1 MSSQNA
7 RLETGGFVPFYR
19 SYTKTW
25 IHAVATAG
33 LTAFGTLT
41 IVHRWFAA
49 LAIASYVV
57 PPIALYLRH
66 GRRDDRPDADHET
79 SAPERD
85 DSSTDSEPEPDAP
98 QSESE
103 RSEAD
108 NLESTRAEP
117 DAVTP
122 GTNRESELDHT
133 EPESDTPGPND
144 PESDAT
150 AATDATGALE
160 DGDSNGERDETTESG
175 DTLECD
181 ETTGGSDT
189 AESSADD
196 GTEGAAAR
204 DTRAEPEPESEQEWH
219 TVEAPTDATLR
230 DVAAVES
237 DGTADSSAAYAVGDG
252 GVVLTGAGDEW
263 TAVLE
268 DGPAAGGNDLRGVD
282 ATTDGEAVWV
292 AGDSGALGRIDA
304 ETSRHTDFTAPESI
318 TDNWLGVAV
327 GGSSGA
333 ETVLLINGSGA
344 VLRGAYGADGDGRAL
359 EWTGPEKPGSGSSL
373 SGVAFA
379 DDAVGYCCDTNDGVF
394 ETTDGGESF
403 ERVGLEGADGTL
415 TDVATAGRDDCL
427 VSADDGVVHRYDGP
441 TWTPERVADDALTGI
456 ARREERAMACAADGA
471 VHERAGGAAG
481 WERTDTDT
489 SGALLAVSIAAER
502 AVAVGEDGTIVARG

>member
-7 RLETGGFVPFYR
+7 RLETSGFVPFYR

-49 LAIASYVV
+49 LALASYVV
-57 PPIALYLRH
+57 PPIVLYLRH
-66 GRRDDRPDADHET
+66 GRDDDRADADRDA

-85 DSSTDSEPEPDAP
+85 DSPTASKPEPDTP
-98 QSESE
+98 K
-103 RSEAD
+103 
-108 NLESTRAEP
+108 P
-117 DAVTP
+117 D
-122 GTNRESELDHT
+122 REI
-133 EPESDTPGPND
+133 ESDRTGPD
-144 PESDAT
+144 PDTSGPSRADPDTT

-160 DGDSNGERDETTESG
+160 EDHSGGERDESIESDDSIERDETTGS
-175 DTLECD
+175 
-181 ETTGGSDT
+181 SDT
-189 AESSADD
+189 AESTAADE
-196 GTEGAAAR
+196 TPGAATRDAR
-204 DTRAEPEPESEQEWH
+204 EEPAPKSEREWH
-219 TVEAPTDATLR
+219 TVDAPTDATLR
-230 DVAAVES
+230 DVAVAAV
-237 DGTADSSAAYAVGDG
+237 DDTADSSAAYAVGDG
-252 GVVLTGAGDEW
+252 GVVLADAGDEW
-263 TAVLE
+263 TAVIA

-282 ATTDGEAVWV
+282 ATADGEAVWV

-304 ETSRHTDFTAPESI
+304 ETGRHTDFTAPEDI

-327 GGSSGA
+327 GGASGA
-333 ETVLLINGSGA
+333 ETILLINGSGA
-344 VLRGAYGADGDGRAL
+344 VLRGTYGADGDGRAL

-403 ERVGLEGADGTL
+403 DRVGLEGADGTL

-441 TWTPERVADDALTGI
+441 TWTPERVADDSLTGI

-481 WERTDTDT
+481 WERTDTDAA
-489 SGALLAVSIAAER
+489 SALLAVSLGAAR

>member
-25 IHAVATAG
+25 VHAVATAG

-49 LAIASYVV
+49 LALASYVV
-57 PPIALYLRH
+57 PPIVLYLRH
-66 GRRDDRPDADHET
+66 GRDDDRTDADHEA

-85 DSSTDSEPEPDAP
+85 ESLTESEPEPDTP
-98 QSESE
+98 KSESNHAE
-103 RSEAD
+103 PESEP
-108 NLESTRAEP
+108 SGSSRAEP
-117 DAVTP
+117 DAT
-122 GTNRESELDHT
+122 GTIETTDELESPASSDDGE
-133 EPESDTPGPND
+133 ES
-144 PESDAT
+144 T
-150 AATDATGALE
+150 AA
-160 DGDSNGERDETTESG
+160 DET
-175 DTLECD
+175 
-181 ETTGGSDT
+181 
-189 AESSADD
+189 A
-196 GTEGAAAR
+196 GTAAR
-204 DTRAEPEPESEQEWH
+204 DAREKPEPESEQAWH

-230 DVAAVES
+230 DVAVAAA
-237 DGTADSSAAYAVGDG
+237 DDTADSSAAYAVGDG
-252 GVVLTGAGDEW
+252 GIVLTDDGDEW

-282 ATTDGEAVWV
+282 ATADGAAVWV

-304 ETSRHTDFTAPESI
+304 ETGRHTDFTAPEDI

-327 GGSSGA
+327 GGASGA
-333 ETVLLINGSGA
+333 ETILLINGSGA
-344 VLRGAYGADGDGRAL
+344 VLRGTYGTDGDGRAL

-403 ERVGLEGADGTL
+403 DRVGLEGADGTL

-427 VSADDGVVHRYDGP
+427 ASADDGVVHRYDGP
-441 TWTPERVADDALTGI
+441 TWTPERVADDALTGV

-471 VHERAGGAAG
+471 VHERAGAAAG
-481 WERTDTDT
+481 WERTDIDAA
-489 SGALLAVSIAAER
+489 GALLAVSLAETR

>member
-49 LAIASYVV
+49 LALASYVV
-57 PPIALYLRH
+57 PPIVLYLRH
-66 GRRDDRPDADHET
+66 GRNDDRADADRGAST
-79 SAPERD
+79 PERD
-85 DSSTDSEPEPDAP
+85 
-98 QSESE
+98 ESPT
-103 RSEAD
+103 
-108 NLESTRAEP
+108 ES
-117 DAVTP
+117 
-122 GTNRESELDHT
+122 
-133 EPESDTPGPND
+133 EPESDTPKSESNHAE
-144 PESDAT
+144 PESEPSGSSRAEPDAT
-150 AATDATGALE
+150 DTRDALE
-160 DGDSNGERDETTESG
+160 SPPS
-175 DTLECD
+175 
-181 ETTGGSDT
+181 SD
-189 AESSADD
+189 DD
-196 GTEGAAAR
+196 GESTAADGTADAAVRDAR
-204 DTRAEPEPESEQEWH
+204 EKPEPESEREWH
-219 TVEAPTDATLR
+219 AVEAPTDATLR
-230 DVAAVES
+230 DVAVAAA
-237 DGTADSSAAYAVGDG
+237 DDTAESSAAYAVGDG
-252 GVVLTGAGDEW
+252 GIVLADDGDEW
-263 TAVLE
+263 AAVLE

-292 AGDSGALGRIDA
+292 AGDSGAVGRIDA
-304 ETSRHTDFTAPESI
+304 ETGRHTDFTAPEEI

-327 GGSSGA
+327 GGASGA

-344 VLRGAYGADGDGRAL
+344 MLRGTYGADGDGRAL

-403 ERVGLEGADGTL
+403 DRVGLEGADGTL

-427 VSADDGVVHRYDGP
+427 ASADDGVVHRYDGP
-441 TWTPERVADDALTGI
+441 TWTPERVADDALTGV

-481 WERTDTDT
+481 WKRTDTDAA
-489 SGALLAVSIAAER
+489 GALLAVSLGAVR
-502 AVAVGEDGTIVARG
+502 AVAVGEEGTIVARG